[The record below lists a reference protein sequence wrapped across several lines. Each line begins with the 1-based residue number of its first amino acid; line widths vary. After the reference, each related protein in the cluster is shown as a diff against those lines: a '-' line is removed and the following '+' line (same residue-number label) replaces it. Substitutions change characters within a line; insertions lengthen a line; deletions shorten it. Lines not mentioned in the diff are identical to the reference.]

1 MKKRF
6 FRKKDLR
13 KIFKKREKSAHK
25 YDFGYV
31 IVVGGSSLYT
41 GSPAFGALAAL
52 RSGAD
57 LTLVIAPKRSAD
69 IIAGFSPDLICY
81 PLNCDDISL
90 NEVPTILSLIEGAKR
105 VSQGKVSLLIGG
117 GLGRDKKTLL
127 AVREILKKIDIPAVV
142 DADALYAIEKEKEII
157 KEKKFILTP
166 HLFEFFVISG
176 KNLKNFPLEK
186 KIEETKKFAQDFKTT
201 ILLKGKIDI
210 ITDGKE
216 VILNRTGCPEMT
228 VGGTGDVLAGICACF
243 LAQKIPP
250 LLAGA
255 GAAFV
260 NGKAGEKSAQK
271 KGAGLLASDLIEE
284 IPQVIKIL

>member
-6 FRKKDLR
+6 FRKKDLK
-13 KIFKKREKSAHK
+13 KIFKKRKKSAHK

-41 GSPAFGALAAL
+41 GSPAFGALSAL
-52 RSGAD
+52 RAGAD
-57 LTLVIAPKRSAD
+57 LTLVVAPKRSAD

-81 PLNCDDISL
+81 PLSCDDISL

-157 KEKKFILTP
+157 KGKKFILTP

-176 KNLKNFPLEK
+176 KNLKNLSLEK

-201 ILLKGKIDI
+201 ILLKGEIDI

-255 GAAFV
+255 AAAFV
-260 NGKAGEKSAQK
+260 NGKAGEKAAQK
-271 KGAGLLASDLIEE
+271 KGVGLLASDLVEE